1 DNQTKL
7 SQQQERALVSYI
19 NKLSQRGIPP
29 TSKLTR
35 NLAENIAKTTV
46 GKNWLS
52 RFIKRHHTELDS
64 LYLTS
69 FELSRKRADNYQH
82 LSLYFDLVSQPI
94 FVVSSLILI

>member
-1 DNQTKL
+1 L

-29 TSKLTR
+29 TLKLTR

-46 GKNWLS
+46 GKNWLLW
-52 RFIKRHHTELDS
+52 FIKQHYTELDS

-69 FELSRKRADNYQH
+69 FKLSQKRADSYQH
-82 LSLYFDLVSQPI
+82 LSLYFDLVS
-94 FVVSSLILI
+94 